1 MEKLIEQLNAYMA
14 NLAVLHRKLQ
24 NYHWNVTGPQFFTL
38 HAKLEEYYTH
48 VNEGIDVVAEEILK
62 LQGEPLGTMA
72 SYLKIATLKEAENK
86 KISADAVAKSV
97 IADFTTMKKQICDI
111 KAAADA
117 ANVYEV
123 STMADDFIAEYS
135 KAIWML
141 RQSQE

>member
-97 IADFTTMKKQICDI
+97 IADFTTMKKNKFVI
-111 KAAADA
+111 
-117 ANVYEV
+117 
-123 STMADDFIAEYS
+123 
-135 KAIWML
+135 
-141 RQSQE
+141 

>member
-72 SYLKIATLKEAENK
+72 SYLKIATLK
-86 KISADAVAKSV
+86 
-97 IADFTTMKKQICDI
+97 
-111 KAAADA
+111 
-117 ANVYEV
+117 
-123 STMADDFIAEYS
+123 
-135 KAIWML
+135 
-141 RQSQE
+141 